1 MDVKKEA
8 VGIIATILLVI
19 PLAGGGFWI
28 VKSLTCN
35 PAASK
40 TDENRTFLARNHSSN
55 SFTNNQKILSVAFSD
70 QDEVEK
76 MVLEDEAE
84 LVEDGD
90 EYRINTDMNKADGE
104 SAVSWSSENQTE
116 SGGSTVTKSSV
127 SNNRSLGNQTRTESK
142 SEKKDSED
150 KLDKQDNKKNTDHMD
165 KPKEQDDNT
174 TDKDNNQGNV
184 KPEQGNNKEEDS
196 GNGSDGNSP
205 PDEPS
210 KEPDHDKGKDDG
222 ELKD

>member
-28 VKSLTCN
+28 VKSLTSN

-55 SFTNNQKILSVAFSD
+55 SLTNTQKTLSIAFLD

-84 LVEDGD
+84 LVDDGD
-90 EYRINTDMNKADGE
+90 EYMINTDMNKAGGE

-116 SGGSTVTKSSV
+116 SGGSTVTKSSG
-127 SNNRSLGNQTRTESK
+127 SNNRSIGNQTRTESK

-150 KLDKQDNKKNTDHMD
+150 KVDKQDNKKNTDHMD
-165 KPKEQDDNT
+165 KSKEQDDNA

-196 GNGSDGNSP
+196 GNGSDGNSSAE
-205 PDEPS
+205 EPS
-210 KEPDHDKGKDDG
+210 KEPGKDEVKDG
-222 ELKD
+222 GEMKD